1 MDLTRVKS
9 TRACLP
15 LAGAFPRQ
23 PRQARADFRKSG
35 QVESPLPAGLRPSA
49 FGPGKRPLDVCFR
62 VLWRSAP
69 IPYRN
74 GFDNRPLPGSFEK
87 AEDGDEGQSEMFGE

>member
-15 LAGAFPRQ
+15 LAGALPRQ

-35 QVESPLPAGLRPSA
+35 QVANPLPAGLRPPA
-49 FGPGKRPLDVCFR
+49 IGPGKRPPDVCFR
-62 VLWRSAP
+62 VLWCPAP
-69 IPYRN
+69 VPYRK
-74 GFDNRPLPGSFEK
+74 GFDNRPLPGSFGK
-87 AEDGDEGQSEMFGE
+87 AEDGDEGQSEIFGE